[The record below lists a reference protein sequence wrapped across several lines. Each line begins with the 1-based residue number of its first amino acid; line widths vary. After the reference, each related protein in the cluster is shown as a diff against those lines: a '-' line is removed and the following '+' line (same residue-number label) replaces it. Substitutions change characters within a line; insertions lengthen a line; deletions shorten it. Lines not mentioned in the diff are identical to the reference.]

1 MAIRKNYTVLVPY
14 PIGGGHYAVKGSTVD
29 LLDVQAHALET
40 AGRIKQT
47 ALIEAE
53 VPAAV
58 APAAAAKKT
67 TVKAE

>member
-1 MAIRKNYTVLVPY
+1 MSRKNYTVLVPY
-14 PIGGGHYAVKGSTVD
+14 PIGGGHYAAKGSTVD

-53 VPAAV
+53 AS
-58 APAAAAKKT
+58 AAADKAPTAKKT
-67 TVKAE
+67 TAKAE

>member
-14 PIGGGHYAVKGSTVD
+14 PTGGGHYAVKGSTVD

-53 VPAAV
+53 AAAAAAQ
-58 APAAAAKKT
+58 APAAKKPT
-67 TVKAE
+67 AKAE